1 MSVALNGNSTDAFV
15 ESIKILLLGV
25 IVYLFS
31 LNLFFRVGG
40 CWFPE
45 LEATSKVRCRVTTLR
60 QRFWWAFAAVLTLL
74 VIVLAVLYLLDAFP
88 NGLRN
93 HLRIAAALVALT
105 ATLGRGGRAI
115 ETFPQQTVVERID
128 RGMFVIAQLGTTVL
142 LLVALGL

>member
-1 MSVALNGNSTDAFV
+1 MSGVTNGKSTGALV

-31 LNLFFRVGG
+31 PGVFFRVGG
-40 CWFPE
+40 RWFRE
-45 LEATSKVRCRVTTLR
+45 LETPNEFRCRVTALR
-60 QRFWWAFAAVLTLL
+60 RRFWGAFAAVLTLL
-74 VIVLAVLYLLDAFP
+74 VFVLAVLYLLWAFP
-88 NGLRN
+88 NGPRN
-93 HLRIAAALVALT
+93 YLRIIAVFVALT

-128 RGMFVIAQLGTTVL
+128 RGMFVIAQLGTIVL

>member
-1 MSVALNGNSTDAFV
+1 MSEAVDGDSTDTFV
-15 ESIKILLLGV
+15 KSIKILLLGV

-31 LNLFFRVGG
+31 SDLFFRVGSV
-40 CWFPE
+40 WFPE
-45 LEATSKVRCRVTTLR
+45 LESTSEVRSRVTALR
-60 QRFWWAFAAVLTLL
+60 RRFWRAFATVLTLL
-74 VIVLAVLYLLDAFP
+74 IIVLALLYLLDAFP

-93 HLRIAAALVALT
+93 YLRIIAAFVALT